1 MAQAGEGAGLGLPC
15 TAPGLLAWTPGVLHT
30 FSKQGWGGRAPRA
43 ALGPHH
49 RTWDGGGEAPGGL
62 CGRESP
68 TIQRTHMHTHAHM
81 GRGTRSLGDSG
92 GVQAASGSQAV
103 ATPEGRSGACS
114 LHQLETLST
123 LF

>member
-81 GRGTRSLGDSG
+81 AGAHAALGTAEGCRRPQGARPLPHLKAA
-92 GVQAASGSQAV
+92 QAPA
-103 ATPEGRSGACS
+103 AC
-114 LHQLETLST
+114 TN
-123 LF
+123 